1 MKRSIP
7 VSVILSIVTCGIY
20 GIYWMIM
27 LNNELN
33 RLSNHPKDMGG
44 GLVFLL
50 SIVTCGLYALF
61 WYYKMGKQCDELR
74 AMRGEMSDNSGVICL
89 LVGLL
94 GLGIINYCLMQDN
107 INKTLEQPPEF

>member
-44 GLVFLL
+44 RLGLF
-50 SIVTCGLYALF
+50 A
-61 WYYKMGKQCDELR
+61 EHRHLR
-74 AMRGEMSDNSGVICL
+74 TICL
-89 LVGLL
+89 VLVL
-94 GLGIINYCLMQDN
+94 
-107 INKTLEQPPEF
+107 